1 MPTPRN
7 LPPRPRAVVTGAGRG
22 LGRALALELARRG
35 GRVVVSDVAREGAE
49 ESARLVREAGG
60 EAHVVLCD
68 VRDRSAVFAL
78 AAAAEARLGGVDVV
92 CNNAGVAV
100 AGPFEDVSDEDWRWV
115 VDVNL
120 MGVVH
125 GCQAFAP
132 GMLAR
137 GGGFILNV
145 ASAAGIV
152 STPRMAPYNTTKAAV
167 VALSETLHAE
177 FHDRNVGVSVLC
189 PTFFE
194 TGIMEASRGPLSARE
209 RGRAEKAMRLS
220 KVQAP
225 DVARAALEGLEA
237 GSLYVLPMR
246 DARLFWR
253 LKRTQPQAFADLLKG
268 GIERFTKPLLRVRQ
282 SLR

>member
-1 MPTPRN
+1 MPTKRS
-7 LPPRPRAVVTGAGRG
+7 LPPHPRAVVTGAGRG
-22 LGRALALELARRG
+22 LGRALALALARRG
-35 GRVVVSDVAREGAE
+35 GRVVVSDIEREGAE
-49 ESARLVREAGG
+49 ETARLVREAGG

-68 VRDRSAVFAL
+68 VRERSAVFAL
-78 AAAAEARLGGVDVV
+78 AEAAEARLGAVDLV

-100 AGPFEDVSDEDWRWV
+100 AGPFEEVSNEDWRWV
-115 VDVNL
+115 VDINL
-120 MGVVH
+120 MGVVY

-137 GGGFILNV
+137 RSGFILNV

-177 FHDRNVGVSVLC
+177 LHDRNIAVSVLC

-194 TGIMEASRGPLSARE
+194 TGIMEASRGPMSARE
-209 RGRAEKAMRLS
+209 KGKASKAMRLS

-225 DVARAALEGLEA
+225 DVARAALDGLER
-237 GSLYVLPMR
+237 GELYVLPMR
-246 DARLFWR
+246 DARVFWR
-253 LKRTQPQAFADLLKG
+253 LKRTQPQAFADFLKG
-268 GIERFTKPLLRVRQ
+268 GIERLAKVLLRGRA
-282 SLR
+282 